1 MRILMLST
9 NYHPVIGGAES
20 YCRDLAAGLAGR
32 GHQVTVFTD
41 GSSAAEDST
50 VCEEGGVTVVRERSY
65 LAHLSGPD
73 VSTWEQMAF
82 GLLPAVSR
90 SIDLAGVDVIH
101 ANSQDTALLGTVLKL
116 QHDIPLVVT
125 SHEVQRERG
134 PAGAGRCRLV
144 FEHLPVD
151 AHIAVSAYYE
161 NVARNFGAV
170 NLRRIDLGVDLSRF
184 TPAAPGPAR
193 RRLGIGPDEIVLT
206 CIARFKQRK
215 GLLELIEAT
224 RLVAD
229 AVPQLRV
236 LLVGTTSSGSQAY
249 AASMRRRIG
258 ELDLTD
264 RVQLIEDCGHDQ
276 IAGLLHASDVYVQPS
291 HVEGLGMAALEAM
304 ACGVPVVASDTDG
317 LREAVQPGISGL
329 LAPVGEP
336 AALADVIRRLL
347 GDRHLRERLIAGGLA
362 RVQALTVERM
372 VVRTEALYQSLI
384 TRSVGRPIVEET
396 VTGLV
401 LAGEGRAA

>member
-1 MRILMLST
+1 MLST

-20 YCRDLAAGLAGR
+20 YCRDLAGGLAGR

-41 GSSAAEDST
+41 GSSTAADSP
-50 VCEEGGVTVVRERSY
+50 VWDEGGVTVLRERSY
-65 LAHLSGPD
+65 WAHLSGPD

-101 ANSQDTALLGTVLKL
+101 ANSQDTALLGAVLKL
-116 QHDIPLVVT
+116 QHNIPLVVT

-161 NVARNFGAV
+161 NVARGFGAV
-170 NLRRIDLGVDLSRF
+170 NLQRIDLGVDLARF
-184 TPAAPGPAR
+184 RPAAPDPAR
-193 RRLGIGPDEIVLT
+193 RRLGIGADEVVLT
-206 CIARFKQRK
+206 CVARFKQRK
-215 GLLELIEAT
+215 GLLELVEAA

-249 AASMRRRIG
+249 ATSVRRRIG
-258 ELDLTD
+258 ELGLTD
-264 RVQLIEDCGHDQ
+264 RVRLIEDCGHDQ
-276 IAGLLHASDVYVQPS
+276 IAGLLHATNVYVQPS
-291 HVEGLGMAALEAM
+291 HVEGLGMAVLEAM

-317 LREAVQPGISGL
+317 LREAVQPGISGV

-336 AALADVIRRLL
+336 AALAEVILRLL
-347 GDRHLRERLIAGGLA
+347 RDQHLRGRLKNGGLA
-362 RVQALTVERM
+362 RVQAFTVQRM
-372 VVRTEALYQSLI
+372 VARTEALYQSLI
-384 TRSVGRPIVEET
+384 ARSAERPIVEAT

-401 LAGEGRAA
+401 LTGEGRAA